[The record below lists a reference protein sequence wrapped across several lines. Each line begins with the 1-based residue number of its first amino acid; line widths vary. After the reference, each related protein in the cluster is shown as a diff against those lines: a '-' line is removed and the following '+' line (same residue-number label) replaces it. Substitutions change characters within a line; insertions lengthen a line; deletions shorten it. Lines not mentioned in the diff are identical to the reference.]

1 MVPRYVV
8 RGQRISPEKM
18 ELAKQLRR
26 SMTPAERE
34 LWQELRAN
42 RMRGLQFRRQQVIA
56 GYIADFYCDAV
67 GMIIEV
73 DGLIHE
79 AQQDWDVERQQA
91 IEQLGITVLRF
102 TNDEVLGNLADV
114 LERIS
119 TAIDMLNPS
128 LSLSPWNRERLGR
141 EQ

>member
-1 MVPRYVV
+1 VPRYVV

>member
-1 MVPRYVV
+1 MPRYVV

-26 SMTPAERE
+26 SMTPAERG

-102 TNDEVLGNLADV
+102 TNDEVLGNLANV
-114 LERIS
+114 LERIGV
-119 TAIDMLNPS
+119 TIDTLSPS
-128 LSLSPWNRERLGR
+128 LAFSPWKRERPGR
-141 EQ
+141 E

>member
-1 MVPRYVV
+1 MPRYVV

>member
-1 MVPRYVV
+1 MPRYVV

-102 TNDEVLGNLADV
+102 TNDEVLGNLANV
-114 LERIS
+114 LERIGV
-119 TAIDMLNPS
+119 TIDTLSPS
-128 LSLSPWNRERLGR
+128 LAFSPWKRERPGR
-141 EQ
+141 E